1 MIGSTR
7 RSADEGGPLDDLDS
21 DWQRK
26 GATLSDKT
34 ARKEFG
40 LTDDEIVQAIRAG
53 SLHYREASMHGNPWL
68 RLLRRE
74 VEALVKTRHGDNYLK
89 DRQAKT
95 ELARI
100 NRELKRLKTLIAALE
115 ERKSKLIADL
125 GR

>member
-1 MIGSTR
+1 M
-7 RSADEGGPLDDLDS
+7 DDLDS

-53 SLHYREASMHGNPWL
+53 TLDYRVASMHGNPWL

-74 VEALVKTRHGDNYLK
+74 VEALVQTRHGDNHLK

-95 ELARI
+95 ELGRI
-100 NRELKRLKTLIAALE
+100 NRELKRLKTQIAALE